1 MEAIGSWEILFS
13 PLGYE
18 RMGTGGVT
26 AWTALMLIARAFGHS
41 PWKAEIGERP
51 IKCRKV
57 SGAKRAW
64 SPATR
69 V

>member
-1 MEAIGSWEILFS
+1 MEALGSWEVLFS
-13 PLGYE
+13 LGDA
-18 RMGTGGVT
+18 RMVTGDVT
-26 AWTALMLIARAFGHS
+26 AWTALMLAKCKGFGHS
-41 PWKAEIGERP
+41 PWKAEDGERP
-51 IKCRKV
+51 TKCRKV